1 VSDSVEAEKN
11 RAQSAESALDTKI
24 EEEIARS
31 TTVDDS
37 HSKGIKAINEKI
49 PTEASKDN
57 QLADKAFVNSS
68 IATATADFKGT
79 YNLINDLKLPIN
91 ATKTDIQNK
100 LLTKIS
106 TADINDYCFV
116 QIPTSAETPDQ
127 VAIIQRYK
135 HTADSWVYEY
145 DLNNSGYTAEQWA
158 AINSNM
164 TAELTTKLT
173 NLPTNDQLGQ
183 TISGINSSIATK

>member
-1 VSDSVEAEKN
+1 
-11 RAQSAESALDTKI
+11 
-24 EEEIARS
+24 
-31 TTVDDS
+31 
-37 HSKGIKAINEKI
+37 
-49 PTEASKDN
+49 
-57 QLADKAFVNSS
+57 
-68 IATATADFKGT
+68 
-79 YNLINDLKLPIN
+79 
-91 ATKTDIQNK
+91 

-116 QIPTSAETPDQ
+116 QIPTSAETPDEI
-127 VAIIQRYK
+127 AIIQRYK

-145 DLNNSGYTAEQWA
+145 DLNNSGYTAKQWA

-183 TISGINSSIATK
+183 TINGINSSIATK